1 MGTLVSALSEL
12 VVGYFTV
19 SPRSGILDVAATVR
33 IEHLWSSACIVIG
46 KRMEALK
53 LYNKLKP
60 FSELVICF
68 EINQTFLQRVRS
80 YA

>member
-1 MGTLVSALSEL
+1 MYGLVIRTEL
-12 VVGYFTV
+12 ANSY
-19 SPRSGILDVAATVR
+19 
-33 IEHLWSSACIVIG
+33 SACIVIG

-60 FSELVICF
+60 LSELVICF
-68 EINQTFLQRVRS
+68 EINQTFLQRVRR